1 MSEGDFDMAACLER
15 VRQQDQEAARMLVTH
30 LYPLVLKVVRS
41 HLPRRVSEDDLAQE
55 IFMKLFQRLEQ
66 YQPRQAIPFEHWV
79 SRIAVNTCLDALRS
93 QMRRPELRWADLS
106 EAEAA
111 WLDFFVS
118 TEAESSPPAADAVA
132 ARELMQTL
140 LAELSPQD
148 RLVINLLDLE
158 QKSVKQISEITG
170 WSKSLVKVRAFRA
183 RRKLR
188 KLADQFK
195 KREEIYE
202 TIRP

>member
-1 MSEGDFDMAACLER
+1 MSEVDFDMAACLER

-79 SRIAVNTCLDALRS
+79 SRIAVNTCLDALRA

-118 TEAESSPPAADAVA
+118 TEAESSPPAADAAA

-140 LAELSPQD
+140 LAELSPPD
-148 RLVINLLDLE
+148 CSSD
-158 QKSVKQISEITG
+158 
-170 WSKSLVKVRAFRA
+170 
-183 RRKLR
+183 
-188 KLADQFK
+188 
-195 KREEIYE
+195 
-202 TIRP
+202 